1 MSDSIFQKIIQLIQ
15 NPYLQVKD
23 YLIYM
28 NNNDYNKLEEEL
40 NNYNLLNNE
49 LLLQKLQLFTIV
61 IDQDLEDGLLGIK

>member
-1 MSDSIFQKIIQLIQ
+1 MSDSVFEKIIQLIQ

-40 NNYNLLNNE
+40 NNCNLLDNE